1 MFDSGIIKNS
11 TPNKKTLQ
19 TSWWFFFLIQLIYFS
34 ERFKLW
40 KYMLSTNLYD
50 LSILIQH
57 RVPGRQA
64 LSPNKQDLPPD
75 EELSLV

>member
-1 MFDSGIIKNS
+1 
-11 TPNKKTLQ
+11 
-19 TSWWFFFLIQLIYFS
+19 
-34 ERFKLW
+34 
-40 KYMLSTNLYD
+40 MLSTNLYD
-50 LSILIQH
+50 VSILIQH